1 MMRKIL
7 VAMAVLGSIMC
18 GANAVA
24 ADNNN
29 KNISSVN
36 EVNNMPEDET
46 VYIQGSIIE
55 DLGDENYL
63 FSDGSGTIN
72 IEIDE
77 DLIQGNSITPEA
89 IVWIEAT
96 VDKKGNITSLEAEEV
111 QFLPSETTPDS
122 SSGK

>member
-96 VDKKGNITSLEAEEV
+96 VDKKGNI
-111 QFLPSETTPDS
+111 
-122 SSGK
+122 